1 MERGLIRNLYLLA
14 TEDEGEVMN
23 EPTMETLAR
32 RLGMGGKVLL
42 LPFLLIGLIG
52 CQQTSDRERIDT
64 SLRDAGTRC
73 WKTEG
78 ICVTTKWKA
87 TGLVYKKMK
96 DGMEM
101 PEGMGKKDGME
112 IPEGMGKKEGMEMPE
127 GMSGPEVA
135 EIAILFKVRN
145 TCNPAPSWFRAK
157 DWEMEKGE
165 PKRQPDDPFSRFGAG
180 VWKKN
185 LKVYR
190 IRAELDCSRVGV
202 TFYKVIL
209 RDAHGL
215 DLYSIELPDI
225 VNIWAAAEPPG
236 VKSGIKDTAQAKFS
250 IPRVYLDQI
259 RDVIPSAFFK
269 RIWVHGVKR
278 GKKE

>member
-1 MERGLIRNLYLLA
+1 MS
-14 TEDEGEVMN
+14 D
-23 EPTMETLAR
+23 PTMETLAR
-32 RLGMGGKVLL
+32 RLTTGIKAVL

-52 CQQTSDRERIDT
+52 CQPTTDT

-87 TGLVYKKMK
+87 TGLVYKKK
-96 DGMEM
+96 KEGMEM
-101 PEGMGKKDGME
+101 PEGMGKKEGME
-112 IPEGMGKKEGMEMPE
+112 MPEGMGKKEGMEMPE

-135 EIAILFKVRN
+135 EIGILFKVRN
-145 TCNPAPSWFRAK
+145 TCNPAPWWFRAK
-157 DWEMEKGE
+157 DSEMEKGE
-165 PKRQPDDPFSRFGAG
+165 PKRQPDDPFGRFGAG

-190 IRAELDCSRVGV
+190 KRAEFDCSRVGV

-215 DLYSIELPDI
+215 DLHSIELPDI

-278 GKKE
+278 GEKE

>member
-1 MERGLIRNLYLLA
+1 MVES
-14 TEDEGEVMN
+14 
-23 EPTMETLAR
+23 TMETLAR

-52 CQQTSDRERIDT
+52 CQQTSDRGRIDT
-64 SLRDAGTRC
+64 GLRDAGTRC

-78 ICVTTKWKA
+78 VCVTTKWKA

-96 DGMEM
+96 EGMEM
-101 PEGMGKKDGME
+101 PEGMGKK
-112 IPEGMGKKEGMEMPE
+112 E
-127 GMSGPEVA
+127 GMSGPELA

-145 TCNPAPSWFRAK
+145 TCNPAPWWFRAK
-157 DWEMEKGE
+157 DSEMEKGE
-165 PKRQPDDPFSRFGAG
+165 PKRQPDDPFGRFGAG

-190 IRAELDCSRVGV
+190 KRAEFDCSRVGV

-215 DLYSIELPDI
+215 DLHSIELPDI

-278 GKKE
+278 GEKE

>member
-1 MERGLIRNLYLLA
+1 
-14 TEDEGEVMN
+14 MN

-32 RLGMGGKVLL
+32 RLTTGIKAVL

-87 TGLVYKKMK
+87 TGLVYKKK
-96 DGMEM
+96 KEGMEM
-101 PEGMGKKDGME
+101 K
-112 IPEGMGKKEGMEMPE
+112 EGMGKKEGMEMPE
-127 GMSGPEVA
+127 GMNGPEVA
-135 EIAILFKVRN
+135 EIGILFKVRN

-165 PKRQPDDPFSRFGAG
+165 PKRQPDDPFGRFGAG

-259 RDVIPSAFFK
+259 RDVIPFAYFK

-278 GKKE
+278 GEKE